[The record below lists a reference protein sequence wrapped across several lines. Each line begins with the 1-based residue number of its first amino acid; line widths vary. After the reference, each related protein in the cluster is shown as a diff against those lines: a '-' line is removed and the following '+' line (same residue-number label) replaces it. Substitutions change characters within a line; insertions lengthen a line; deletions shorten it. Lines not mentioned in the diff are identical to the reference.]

1 MLPAGNLK
9 GDMYWRAKIS
19 SINKKT
25 LCVRNEMMV
34 TRHKREILLD
44 NELGIILLELFTGV
58 KLMSFFSGLEG
69 SLEKYIE
76 GFFRDKFKSRV
87 QPLEIAKKLA
97 REMRDHKRVSVNLVY
112 APNEY
117 EIFLNP
123 EDWSS
128 ISYLAGALSGELQEY
143 LRQKAEEKNY
153 TLVASPLVKF
163 SEAEELKPGQIR
175 VHGKFV
181 SYDGSSKEILRHG
194 DGNQGIFEDTLNY
207 QPVRNTAPVS
217 VARPGPCCSLEVME
231 GTLIGKVFRLD
242 GYPLVLGRR
251 ESCDIVLPDENISRR
266 HARLEVQNG
275 SWVVTDLDSTN
286 GTIVNGVRIKSKH
299 LESGDNLK
307 FGATMCAFK
316 VDY

>member
-1 MLPAGNLK
+1 
-9 GDMYWRAKIS
+9 
-19 SINKKT
+19 
-25 LCVRNEMMV
+25 
-34 TRHKREILLD
+34 
-44 NELGIILLELFTGV
+44 
-58 KLMSFFSGLEG
+58 MSFFSGLEG

-117 EIFLNP
+117 EIFLNS

-128 ISYLAGALSGELQEY
+128 ISYLAEALSKELQEY
-143 LRQKAEEKNY
+143 LSQKAEEKNY

-163 SEAEELKPGQIR
+163 SEDEDLKPGQIR

-181 SYDGSSKEILRHG
+181 SYDGSSKEVLQLQHG

-207 QPVRNTAPVS
+207 QPVKNTSPVRI
-217 VARPGPCCSLEVME
+217 ARPGHCCSLEITE
-231 GTLIGKVFRLD
+231 GSQIGKIFRLD
-242 GYPLVLGRR
+242 GFPLVVGRR

-286 GTIVNGVRIKSKH
+286 GTIVNGVRIKSKQ

-307 FGATMCAFK
+307 FGATVCAFK